1 MFYMFLQKKLERAFC
16 GITMGFLLS
25 PIRAAIALRA
35 VSQSVL
41 QELRSE
47 SLEKELQLWYGQGS
61 RFHSLDSALFVE
73 QTTLYTCCFLVGV
86 LGLRIWYGSD
96 DKQKKWEAFEE
107 YQISRRSIRLMC
119 LLVLL
124 LFFRNV
130 ENAI

>member
-1 MFYMFLQKKLERAFC
+1 MFLQKRLERAFC
-16 GITMGFLLS
+16 GITMGFHFS

-73 QTTLYTCCFLVGV
+73 QTSLYACCFLVGV